1 LINMRRLVVP
11 MSGKNAPMRIEAG
24 GFFLRSIPG
33 GTTTMSG
40 SEIEPVPE
48 PDVPDDLTQVRELI
62 LSSHRDIVPEL
73 VQGESVSALVS
84 SIEPARAAYA
94 RAIESV
100 PASITIPAGGNAPV
114 AIDID
119 ALPTSEKIRRG
130 LASSKRG

>member
-1 LINMRRLVVP
+1 
-11 MSGKNAPMRIEAG
+11 
-24 GFFLRSIPG
+24 
-33 GTTTMSG
+33 MSG